1 MRPVRTWSPV
11 VEIVSEIRES
21 RGEFFAYAVLPFGF
35 MRSEPFATREEAE
48 RAAPAV
54 VAEFRSALES

>member
-1 MRPVRTWSPV
+1 M
-11 VEIVSEIRES
+11 EIVSEIRES